1 MAGKRQPRVGKQ
13 KNTLLGKLRANDQV
27 NAVSGKRRVVK
38 GGVVKWVPIKK
49 K

>member
-1 MAGKRQPRVGKQ
+1 MAKRQPRVGKQ
-13 KNTLLGKLRANDQV
+13 KNTLLGKLRANDTS
-27 NAVSGKRRVVK
+27 NAIRGKRRVVQ

>member
-1 MAGKRQPRVGKQ
+1 MPKRQPRVGKK
-13 KNTLLGKLRANDQV
+13 KNTVLDAWRANDSG
-27 NAVSGKRRVVK
+27 NAVRGKRRVVK

>member
-1 MAGKRQPRVGKQ
+1 MAERQPRVGK
-13 KNTLLGKLRANDQV
+13 KKKTLLDVLRANDQV
-27 NAVSGKRRVVK
+27 NAVNGKRRVVK

>member
-1 MAGKRQPRVGKQ
+1 MPKRQPRVGK
-13 KNTLLGKLRANDQV
+13 KKPTLLDVWRAND
-27 NAVSGKRRVVK
+27 ASSSIRGKRRVVK